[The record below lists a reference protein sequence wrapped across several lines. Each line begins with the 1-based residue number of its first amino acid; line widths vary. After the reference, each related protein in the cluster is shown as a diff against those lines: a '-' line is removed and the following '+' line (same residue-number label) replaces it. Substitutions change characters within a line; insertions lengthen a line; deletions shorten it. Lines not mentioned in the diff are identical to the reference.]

1 MASVERTA
9 YPRFR
14 PSLTRPEVEALYGP
28 TDAELAFA
36 RSNARS
42 DRGRLALLV
51 LLKCHQRLGRLPSAK
66 RVPARIRRYL
76 AAELGLP
83 VGTPLG
89 ARNRQ
94 DRHRYVLDVRAFLGV
109 RSYSEG
115 GAGIAAEAMREAAAT
130 RSDPADLVNI
140 AVEALVRDRVE
151 LPAFSA
157 LDRLAG
163 SARERVHHAIY
174 ASVAGRLSA
183 EDRGRLD
190 ALLDV
195 EPGGHLTGFT
205 RLKAPPGPPT
215 LKRVRERV
223 RHLAELVGLLK
234 TAPLIAGVAHT
245 KVRQFAAEARALEV
259 GDVKGLADEAHRRAL
274 LVCFVH
280 DAQVSARDDLAEMF
294 LRRMRRT
301 HNQAKKALARFHERH
316 REVEEEMLAAFADVL
331 GEADGLPEGESP
343 EIPDE
348 VLGRR
353 VRRVL
358 AAYGGVGE
366 LREKYRAVA
375 LYHSGNY
382 LPLLWDAHRAH
393 RSALFDLLDLLE
405 PQPATQDRALLRAL
419 DYVRE
424 HRTARRDHL
433 PDEVDLGFLSLRW
446 QAFIETRERGGDRHG
461 DIVLSRR
468 ELEVAVLSHVAD
480 ALRSGDLFVPGS
492 EAFADYREQ
501 LLSWDECEERL
512 PAYCEAVGLPAT
524 AADFVSGLRDQ
535 LTTAAERA
543 DSAFP
548 DNAELSIDKAGRPHL
563 RRMEAK
569 PVPEGTDALK
579 EALHAR
585 VPERHLLDVLK
596 NVSAWSGLTRHFGP
610 PSGSDPKLSD
620 PERRYLLAVFGYG
633 TGLGPTQL
641 SRHARAS
648 GGADSATPRALEL
661 ANRQHVTTA
670 SLEAALRDIIAEYAR
685 FELPSHWGSGRV
697 AIADGTHVP
706 LVENGL
712 LGERSVRY
720 GVYGGIAYHHV
731 SDTYIALFS
740 HFVACGVWEAVYI
753 LDGLLKNES
762 VLQPDTVHA
771 DTHGQSEPVF
781 GLAHLL
787 GIRLMPRMRTWD
799 DVAFYRP
806 DAEASYNHLDSLFT
820 RMVDWGLIERHW
832 ADLMQVALSVQAGAV
847 LPSMLL
853 RRLGTQARKNALY
866 RAFRELGR
874 VTRTLFLLDYV
885 TDLPLRK
892 SIRAATTKVEAYNG
906 FTEWVRFGGEAIPTG
921 DPVEREKRVKYTDL
935 VASAIMLQNVAD
947 MSDALAGLVGE
958 GWTVT
963 PGQVARLSPYGT
975 SRVKRFGEYVLDMDG
990 APPPLTPRP
999 LGLSEEP
1006 SPLR

>member
-14 PSLTRPEVEALYGP
+14 PSLTRAEVEVLYGP
-28 TDAELAFA
+28 TDDELAFV
-36 RSNARS
+36 RSHTRS
-42 DRGRLALLV
+42 DRGRLTLLALL
-51 LLKCHQRLGRLPSAK
+51 KGHQRLGRLPSA
-66 RVPARIRRYL
+66 RSVPPHVRRYL

-83 VGTPLG
+83 IGTPLG

-94 DRHRYVLDVRAFLGV
+94 DRHRYALDVRAFLGV
-109 RSYSEG
+109 RSYSER
-115 GAGIAAEAMREAAAT
+115 GAEIAASAMREAAAT
-130 RSDPADLVNI
+130 MSDPADLVNV

-163 SARERVHHAIY
+163 RERERVHGEIY
-174 ASVAGRLSA
+174 ALVAGRLS
-183 EDRGRLD
+183 EGDRTRLD
-190 ALLDV
+190 SLLDV
-195 EPGGHLTGFT
+195 EPGGYLTGFT

-223 RHLAELVGLLK
+223 RHLGELVGLLE
-234 TAPLIAGVAHT
+234 TAPLIEDVAHT

-259 GDVKGLADEAHRRAL
+259 GDVKGLADDAHRRAL

-301 HNQAKKALARFHERH
+301 HNRAKQALARLHERH
-316 REVEEEMLAAFADVL
+316 REIEEEMLAAFADVL
-331 GEADGLPEGESP
+331 GETDGRPESP
-343 EIPDE
+343 AVPDA

-358 AAYGGVGE
+358 AAYGGAEE
-366 LREKYRAVA
+366 LREKYRTVA

-419 DYVRE
+419 GYVRE
-424 HRTARRDHL
+424 HRTARRDHF

-446 QAFIETRERGGDRHG
+446 QAFVETRERDRHG
-461 DIVLSRR
+461 EVVLGRR

-501 LLSWDECEERL
+501 LLPWDECEERL

-524 AADFVSGLRDQ
+524 AADFVSGFRNQ

-563 RRMEAK
+563 RRMAAE
-569 PVPEGTDALK
+569 PVPDGTDALK

-585 VPERHLLDVLK
+585 VSERHLLDVLK

-610 PSGSDPKLSD
+610 PSGSDPKLSN

-641 SRHARAS
+641 SRHAR
-648 GGADSATPRALEL
+648 GGSDGPSPRALEL
-661 ANRQHVTTA
+661 ANRQHVTTGA
-670 SLEAALRDIIAEYAR
+670 LEAALRDVIAEYAR
-685 FELPSHWGSGRV
+685 FDLPSHWGSGRA

-720 GVYGGIAYHHV
+720 GVYGGVAYHHV

-787 GIRLMPRMRTWD
+787 GIRLMPRMRTWN

-806 DAEASYNHLDSLFT
+806 DSGASYDHLDPLFT
-820 RMVDWGLIERHW
+820 RTVDWGLIERHW

-885 TDLPLRK
+885 TDLPLRR

-921 DPVEREKRVKYTDL
+921 DPVEREKRVKYTDI

-947 MSDALAGLVGE
+947 LTDALSGLVDE
-958 GWTVT
+958 GWAVT

-975 SRVKRFGEYVLDMDG
+975 ARVKRFGEYVLDMDG

-999 LGLSEEP
+999 LGLAEEP

>member
-14 PSLTRPEVEALYGP
+14 PSLSRAEVEALYAP
-28 TDAELAFA
+28 TDDELTFVRA
-36 RSNARS
+36 NARS
-42 DRGRLALLV
+42 DRGRLTLLALL
-51 LLKCHQRLGRLPSAK
+51 KGHQRLGRLP
-66 RVPARIRRYL
+66 PARSVPTHLRRYL

-83 VGTPLG
+83 VATPLG

-94 DRHRYVLDVRAFLGV
+94 DRHRYALDVRAFLDV

-115 GAGIAAEAMREAAAT
+115 GAEIAAAAMRGAAAT
-130 RSDPADLVNI
+130 MSDPADLVNV

-163 SARERVHHAIY
+163 RERERVHGEIY
-174 ASVAGRLSA
+174 ALVAGQLTG
-183 EDRGRLD
+183 EDRARLD
-190 ALLDV
+190 GLLDV
-195 EPGGHLTGFT
+195 EPGGYLTGFT

-223 RHLAELVGLLK
+223 RHLGELVGLLE
-234 TAPLIAGVAHT
+234 TAPLIEDVAHT

-259 GDVKGLADEAHRRAL
+259 GDVKGLADDAHRRAL

-301 HNQAKKALARFHERH
+301 HNRARQALARLHERH
-316 REVEEEMLAAFADVL
+316 REVEEEMLAAFADVI
-331 GEADGLPEGESP
+331 GEAEGHPDDGEPA
-343 EIPDE
+343 PDE

-358 AAYGGVGE
+358 AAHGGAEE

-382 LPLLWDAHRAH
+382 LPLLWGAHRAH

-405 PQPATQDRALLRAL
+405 PQPATHDRALVRAL

-433 PDEVDLGFLSLRW
+433 PDEVDLSFLSLRW
-446 QAFIETRERGGDRHG
+446 QAFVETRERGKV
-461 DIVLSRR
+461 VLGRR
-468 ELEVAVLSHVAD
+468 EMEVAVLSHVAD

-501 LLSWDECEERL
+501 LLPWDECEERL
-512 PAYCEAVGLPAT
+512 PTYCEAVGLPAT
-524 AADFVSGLRDQ
+524 AADFVAGLRDQ
-535 LTTAAERA
+535 LTASAERS

-548 DNAELSIDKAGRPHL
+548 DNAELSIDEAGRPHL
-563 RRMEAK
+563 RRMAAE

-610 PSGSDPKLSD
+610 LSGSDPKLAD

-648 GGADSATPRALEL
+648 GGDDSATPRALEL

-670 SLEAALRDIIAEYAR
+670 SLEAALRDVIAEYAR
-685 FELPSHWGSGRV
+685 FELPSHWGSGRA

-720 GVYGGIAYHHV
+720 GVYGSVAYHHV
-731 SDTYIALFS
+731 SDTYVALFS

-753 LDGLLKNES
+753 LDGLLKNDS

-806 DAEASYNHLDSLFT
+806 DAGASYDHLDPLFT
-820 RMVDWGLIERHW
+820 RTVDWGLIERHW

-885 TDLPLRK
+885 TDLPLRR

-906 FTEWVRFGGEAIPTG
+906 FTAWVRFGGEAIPTG

-935 VASAIMLQNVAD
+935 VASAVMLQNVAD
-947 MSDALAGLVGE
+947 LTDALGSLVGE
-958 GWTVT
+958 GWAVT
-963 PGQVARLSPYGT
+963 PAQVARLSPYGT
-975 SRVKRFGEYVLDMDG
+975 ARVKRFGEYVLDMDG

-999 LGLSEEP
+999 LGLAEEP
-1006 SPLR
+1006 PPLR